1 MSKYRHKESRHKRK
15 RSFGKHARKT
25 HKKNIPRMAMRGGV
39 RL

>member
-1 MSKYRHKESRHKRK
+1 MKYRKKESRGKRK

-25 HKKNIPRMAMRGGV
+25 HKKNIGRAPMRGGV